1 MLPSARNLAAL
12 IDEVAQHVHVVLVAM
27 RRVAKIASHFN
38 LKPIAVECLLNRPD
52 FKEEVARQE
61 AISEGRSADLAIAD
75 RVTRVSD
82 LSRLLE
88 RIPARRTALKLKI
101 LGQIRQEVGD
111 N

>member
-1 MLPSARNLAAL
+1 LG
-12 IDEVAQHVHVVLVAM
+12 
-27 RRVAKIASHFN
+27 
-38 LKPIAVECLLNRPD
+38 RPD

-88 RIPARRTALKLKI
+88 RIQTSVR
-101 LGQIRQEVGD
+101 
-111 N
+111 